1 MQCPTCMRP
10 LWRWAPAPRSSC
22 PAIPAFTCWGSRCCS
37 AKIKESGA
45 TLCQAVNVRHR
56 RKPLSD
62 YLICLLT
69 WKGVSNKNT
78 FCQQWRLKKR
88 RKKNSARS
96 LIIFPCPVCVSQE
109 CPVGLLILWRTACF
123 RGRTFMPAALWS
135 ISVTPA
141 FTCWETPKCTV
152 PTVESGV
159 EIHQLVSV
167 RHKRTLFSSVIQRKE
182 KLTCK
187 KKNFLCAFCVCVCSD
202 VDECALGSDCDEHAS
217 CQNTEGS
224 YTCTCTH
231 PYSGDGKNCTGNEDL
246 WNAIKTLGEPI
257 LSVNI

>member
-1 MQCPTCMRP
+1 M
-10 LWRWAPAPRSSC
+10 
-22 PAIPAFTCWGSRCCS
+22 
-37 AKIKESGA
+37 KIK
-45 TLCQAVNVRHR
+45 
-56 RKPLSD
+56 
-62 YLICLLT
+62 
-69 WKGVSNKNT
+69 
-78 FCQQWRLKKR
+78 KKK
-88 RKKNSARS
+88 KKNSARS

-123 RGRTFMPAALWS
+123 RGWTFMPAALWS

-187 KKNFLCAFCVCVCSD
+187 KKTSCVHFVFVCVQMWMSVLWD
-202 VDECALGSDCDEHAS
+202 LTVM
-217 CQNTEGS
+217 NTLVVRTQRAPTPAHVPTRTVETARTAQVMKI
-224 YTCTCTH
+224 Y
-231 PYSGDGKNCTGNEDL
+231 EML
-246 WNAIKTLGEPI
+246 
-257 LSVNI
+257 

>member
-1 MQCPTCMRP
+1 M
-10 LWRWAPAPRSSC
+10 
-22 PAIPAFTCWGSRCCS
+22 
-37 AKIKESGA
+37 KIK
-45 TLCQAVNVRHR
+45 
-56 RKPLSD
+56 
-62 YLICLLT
+62 
-69 WKGVSNKNT
+69 
-78 FCQQWRLKKR
+78 KKK
-88 RKKNSARS
+88 KKNSARS

-141 FTCWETPKCTV
+141 FTCSETPKCTV